1 MKLKQQQP
9 STPFVSQ
16 LTWMSI
22 LWIFLTKLNLHIVI
36 TLFHFFLHPAI
47 CQSFCRYIFPA
58 FHRTV
63 MFCWHKGFILLKLKI
78 LQHMFM
84 KHTKK
89 FTNYVTIE
97 IEMKKRRGG
106 VGFAWTWLTAVVS
119 QTKTY
124 PLHWRWSVEKEKS
137 KGRWRKP
144 EPCCLIL
151 FSGSCQRLNVISVL
165 FVCVLQEEKTLQQ
178 QLLSQFSSQEEESQ
192 RRQRQREEPPHTQ
205 VTQPGEKV
213 MHTCQC
219 AA

>member
-1 MKLKQQQP
+1 MSGLASGFTAHTLKEQMGIMKLKQQQP

-97 IEMKKRRGG
+97 IEMKKRGG
-106 VGFAWTWLTAVVS
+106 GELHELDWL
-119 QTKTY
+119 
-124 PLHWRWSVEKEKS
+124 RWSVKLKRTRCADA
-137 KGRWRKP
+137 GRWKKRNQKGDGGNQNP
-144 EPCCLIL
+144 AVWFCFQGPA
-151 FSGSCQRLNVISVL
+151 SAW
-165 FVCVLQEEKTLQQ
+165 
-178 QLLSQFSSQEEESQ
+178 
-192 RRQRQREEPPHTQ
+192 
-205 VTQPGEKV
+205 
-213 MHTCQC
+213 M
-219 AA
+219 